1 MNNAISNIT
10 PSPVTPNQPDKE
22 SNIKPL
28 KNGLSI
34 FSASRCGI
42 YHEFNED
49 RILFDEHGSFYGLAD
64 GVGGGALGDKAAE
77 TLLQYLKSQSTEV
90 PTADEIVSY
99 LKQSDKI
106 VRDELAKFNARG
118 ASTVVCAWLDK
129 NGMGRY
135 SCVGDARIYLITVN
149 NENQVIL
156 EQITIDQ
163 TYGNLNAEPPTG
175 GSYDD
180 PARMVGVGAVGS
192 PPVNEITLQHN
203 QGLLFCSD
211 GVHKFVSTE
220 EMQEICTDYITPTG
234 KNRSQ
239 INAVADM
246 LVNRAKENRSHD
258 DCSVMIV
265 LNNQQTPNG
274 LEENTLPEEIS
285 QKPITPPRVTKTP
298 IQQISSQQN
307 KVDITTNPEE
317 PNTKNNLLFLKLFS
331 VASLVIFVFSLAFL
345 FNNKPKSNGSQ
356 PNLVDDNNSRPQ
368 QPKTVTTQP
377 NNQTAV
383 TATTTANHAA
393 INTDKTGQEETKPT
407 ASVPK
412 FEEDA
417 MRYNLSNSS
426 NATTLN
432 NQPISQSST
441 PNFQQPQTVES
452 LSATPNL
459 NNPKTIKSEEN
470 PIPLTIVNPTLINA
484 NSSNANS
491 QDSIM
496 IIENRDQKYISI
508 IKTSNEN
515 TTNKEFS
522 QPKTTQQ

>member
-1 MNNAISNIT
+1 MDTISNIT

-22 SNIKPL
+22 SNIKSL

-77 TLLQYLKSQSTEV
+77 TLLQYLKSQSKEV

-129 NGMGRY
+129 NGIGRY

-180 PARMVGVGAVGS
+180 PARMIGVGAVGS
-192 PPVNEITLQHN
+192 PPVNEIILQHN

-220 EMQEICTDYITPTG
+220 EMQEICTDYLTLSG
-234 KNRSQ
+234 KNYYQ
-239 INAVADM
+239 INAVADI
-246 LVNRAKENRSHD
+246 LVNRAKNNYSHD

-265 LNNQQTPNG
+265 LNYQKNSKQ
-274 LEENTLPEEIS
+274 EESP
-285 QKPITPPRVTKTP
+285 QKTIPSSCTTKIP
-298 IQQISSQQN
+298 IQQISNQQN
-307 KVDITTNPEE
+307 KESIAINLEKPCTKINPF
-317 PNTKNNLLFLKLFS
+317 PLKLFG
-331 VASLVIFVFSLAFL
+331 VVLLVVLVLGFVFL
-345 FNNKPKSNGSQ
+345 FDTKFKQ
-356 PNLVDDNNSRPQ
+356 NSS
-368 QPKTVTTQP
+368 QPKTVAIQP
-377 NNQTAV
+377 NNQISLLEINK
-383 TATTTANHAA
+383 ANYF
-393 INTDKTGQEETKPT
+393 IIDTDKTQQKEIELTT
-407 ASVPK
+407 NIPK
-412 FEEDA
+412 FEGGNSTH
-417 MRYNLSNSS
+417 YNLSNLS
-426 NATTLN
+426 TTAVVN
-432 NQPISQSST
+432 FQPTLQLSI
-441 PNFQQPQTVES
+441 PNFQQSEVMKNVS
-452 LSATPNL
+452 VMPNQL
-459 NNPKTIKSEEN
+459 NNYETTKLTNSLYSRYPTITKINTNSNNTNLQE
-470 PIPLTIVNPTLINA
+470 IIVILKKNN
-484 NSSNANS
+484 
-491 QDSIM
+491 Q
-496 IIENRDQKYISI
+496 EYI
-508 IKTSNEN
+508 EN
-515 TTNKEFS
+515 TTNKELF
-522 QPKTTQQ
+522 QPIIKE